1 MTHQIH
7 LTQIIKLSLISIVLF
22 LNLNSCIKRESYTIQ
37 INTVES
43 DRIDTIFFDTTKIVT
58 GIDFYIKSDVSGVYQ
73 IDFHDGDSYKISRR
87 FQNSIDT
94 SFCADWYTSK
104 VIIHYQP
111 DSNMRG
117 KFLDIMVRP
126 HIL

>member
-7 LTQIIKLSLISIVLF
+7 LIQSIKLSLISIVLF
-22 LNLNSCIKRESYTIQ
+22 LNFNSCIKREDYSFQ
-37 INTVES
+37 INSVES

-58 GIDFYIKSDVSGVYQ
+58 GIDFYIKSEVSGVYK
-73 IDFHDGDSYKISRR
+73 IDFHDGDSYIISRR

-94 SFCADWYTSK
+94 SFCADWYTYK

-111 DSNMRG
+111 DSNLRG
-117 KFLDIMVRP
+117 KSLDIIVHP